1 MMFLSITILA
11 LLSHAA
17 TEVVSMDV
25 NSAVDNAGATAAA
38 AAAAAPPQ
46 QSYSRHPMTRVMCSQ
61 QPKKTCYGF
70 ALDPVAEVDGV
81 CGWSPSENKCAV
93 VSIGEEPKEGTMCMM
108 HRTLAACI
116 NGHPSGVGQQGA
128 GMGMGMGAGMP
139 GMGMGMAT
147 AMDIID
153 PIERVCAWNP
163 YTGMCKD
170 GQLEEEP
177 GDFAFGAGSASGC
190 AWGNPTAL
198 TCPMPLCRWSGT
210 ACVSSG
216 LNFDW
221 VRVTPLQKTH
231 QPSTKTEKETSP
243 WTLAAYSAGA
253 FCVGLACATAIMRFG
268 TRKTALSQF
277 TQERLV

>member
-1 MMFLSITILA
+1 MLFLSITILA
-11 LLSHAA
+11 LISHA
-17 TEVVSMDV
+17 TD
-25 NSAVDNAGATAAA
+25 AAA
-38 AAAAAPPQ
+38 SADSTPGMPTAQ
-46 QSYSRHPMTRVMCSQ
+46 TYSRHPMTRVMCSQ
-61 QPKKTCYGF
+61 QAKETCYGF

-128 GMGMGMGAGMP
+128 GMGMGMGIGGAALDPVAM
-139 GMGMGMAT
+139 T
-147 AMDIID
+147 QMDIID

-163 YTGMCKD
+163 YSGMCKD

-177 GDFAFGAGSASGC
+177 GDFAFGASSNGGC
-190 AWGNPTAL
+190 AWGSPTAQ
-198 TCPMPLCRWSGT
+198 TCPAPLCRWSGT

-231 QPSTKTEKETSP
+231 QSKTEKETSP

>member
-1 MMFLSITILA
+1 MLFLSITILA
-11 LLSHAA
+11 LLSHA
-17 TEVVSMDV
+17 TGVVDSTPV
-25 NSAVDNAGATAAA
+25 
-38 AAAAAPPQ
+38 APTKQ
-46 QSYSRHPMTRVMCSQ
+46 TYSRHPMTRVMCSQ
-61 QPKKTCYGF
+61 QAKETCYGF

-128 GMGMGMGAGMP
+128 AGMGMGMGIGGAALDPVAM
-139 GMGMGMAT
+139 T
-147 AMDIID
+147 QMDIID

-163 YTGMCKD
+163 YTARCKD

-177 GDFAFGAGSASGC
+177 GDFAFGAGSSGGC
-190 AWGNPTAL
+190 AWGNPTAQ

-231 QPSTKTEKETSP
+231 QSSTKTEKETSP

-253 FCVGLACATAIMRFG
+253 FCVGLACAIAIMRFG
-268 TRKTALSQF
+268 KRKTALSQF

>member
-1 MMFLSITILA
+1 MLFLSISILA
-11 LLSHAA
+11 IS
-17 TEVVSMDV
+17 SY
-25 NSAVDNAGATAAA
+25 AAA
-38 AAAAAPPQ
+38 DATSSVAPSQ
-46 QSYSRHPMTRVMCSQ
+46 TTYTRHPMTRVMCSQ
-61 QPKKTCYGF
+61 QTKQTCYGF
-70 ALDPVAEVDGV
+70 ALDPSAEIDGV

-116 NGHPSGVGQQGA
+116 NGHPSGMGQQRA
-128 GMGMGMGAGMP
+128 GMGTGMGAAATDPIAM
-139 GMGMGMAT
+139 MAMMR
-147 AMDIID
+147 ADA
-153 PIERVCAWNP
+153 IERVCAWNP

-177 GDFAFGAGSASGC
+177 GDFAMGSGSNAGC
-190 AWGNPTAL
+190 AWGNPTES
-198 TCPMPLCRWSGT
+198 TCPRPLCQFINN

-221 VRVTPLQKTH
+221 MRVVPLQKTH
-231 QPSTKTEKETSP
+231 PFSTNTEKETSP

-268 TRKTALSQF
+268 TRKTTLSQF

>member
-1 MMFLSITILA
+1 MDT
-11 LLSHAA
+11 AA
-17 TEVVSMDV
+17 
-25 NSAVDNAGATAAA
+25 AGAAA
-38 AAAAAPPQ
+38 AAAAAGAAALPTQ
-46 QSYSRHPMTRVMCSQ
+46 QTYTRHPMTRVMCSQ
-61 QPKKTCYGF
+61 QAKETCYGF

-128 GMGMGMGAGMP
+128 GMGMGMGGA
-139 GMGMGMAT
+139 MGMGMAT

>member
-1 MMFLSITILA
+1 M
-11 LLSHAA
+11 
-17 TEVVSMDV
+17 
-25 NSAVDNAGATAAA
+25 G
-38 AAAAAPPQ
+38 
-46 QSYSRHPMTRVMCSQ
+46 
-61 QPKKTCYGF
+61 
-70 ALDPVAEVDGV
+70 
-81 CGWSPSENKCAV
+81 
-93 VSIGEEPKEGTMCMM
+93 
-108 HRTLAACI
+108 
-116 NGHPSGVGQQGA
+116 
-128 GMGMGMGAGMP
+128 GMGMGAGMP

-177 GDFAFGAGSASGC
+177 GDFGMGAGSNAGC
-190 AWGNPTAL
+190 AWGNPTET
-198 TCPMPLCRWSGT
+198 TCPRPLCAFING

-216 LNFDW
+216 LNYDRM
-221 VRVTPLQKTH
+221 RVVPLQKAH
-231 QPSTKTEKETSP
+231 PFSTNTEKETSP